1 MNENLRPNSLGE
13 ILDRTAQL
21 YRGNFW
27 LFAGVAAVP
36 MGTMLAIAVVGVLV
50 FLVAQAPVG
59 AKFDPSIT
67 VILAVAGCAAIAVP
81 IYIAAYVFCC
91 AGLTD
96 AAACTQ
102 RGEKPTIRAT
112 LKSVRP
118 RFWSYLGFLFLQ
130 GVVVILVP
138 GAIAGG
144 VIVALI
150 YLMTR
155 AGLAGSVAIGFLIFV
170 LVVAAVGVIAWL
182 ALSYSMG
189 MAACVVE
196 KKSPWESMQR
206 AAQLSNGTRGRIFVM
221 FLLVVALGMV
231 VSMIAYIPFTI
242 VVAFLTASGTNV
254 QSASTALIV
263 AQVLNAVVN
272 IALQVVLTPVAW
284 IALVLFYY
292 DQRVRKEGF
301 DIERMMELAG
311 MTKPLPPMPAGG
323 GGAISGLAAPPDT
336 VGER

>member
-1 MNENLRPNSLGE
+1 MDENFRPYSLGE

-36 MGTMLAIAVVGVLV
+36 MGVMLAIAVIGVIV
-50 FLVAQAPVG
+50 FLVAQPAIG
-59 AKFDPSIT
+59 GKFGSSVTIIL
-67 VILAVAGCAAIAVP
+67 VIAACIAIAVP
-81 IYIAAYVFCC
+81 IYIAAYVYCC
-91 AGLTD
+91 AGLTE
-96 AAACTQ
+96 AAASAR

-112 LKSVRP
+112 LKNVRP
-118 RFWSYLGFLFLQ
+118 RFWSYLGFLLLQ
-130 GVVVILVP
+130 AVVVILIP
-138 GAIAGG
+138 GAIAAGA
-144 VIVALI
+144 IASLF

-155 AGLAGSVAIGFLIFV
+155 TGMAGSVAIGFLIF
-170 LVVAAVGVIAWL
+170 LVIVAAVVVIAWL
-182 ALSYSMG
+182 ALGYGMG
-189 MAACVVE
+189 MAASVVE
-196 KKSPWESMQR
+196 KKPPWESMQR
-206 AAQLSNGTRGRIFVM
+206 AAQLSKGTRGRIFVM

-254 QSASTALIV
+254 QSASTAIIV
-263 AQVLNAVVN
+263 AQILDAVVN
-272 IALQVVLTPVAW
+272 VALQVALTPVSW

-311 MTKPLPPMPAGG
+311 MTQPFAAMPPGV
-323 GGAISGLAAPPDT
+323 GGAISRPATPPDT

>member
-1 MNENLRPNSLGE
+1 MNENLRPYTLGE

-36 MGTMLAIAVVGVLV
+36 MGVMLGIAVIGVIV
-50 FLVAQAPVG
+50 FLVAQPAVG
-59 AKFDPSIT
+59 GKFGTSVT
-67 VILAVAGCAAIAVP
+67 VILVVAACVAVAVP
-81 IYIAAYVFCC
+81 IYITAYVYCC
-91 AGLTD
+91 AGLTK
-96 AAACTQ
+96 AAASAQ
-102 RGEKPTIRAT
+102 RGEKLTIRAA
-112 LKSVRP
+112 LQSVRP

-130 GVVVILVP
+130 GFVVILIP
-138 GAIAGG
+138 GVVAAG
-144 VIVALI
+144 VVATLF
-150 YLMTR
+150 YMMTR
-155 AGLAGSVAIGFLIFV
+155 AGMAGSAAIGFLIF
-170 LVVAAVGVIAWL
+170 LAVVAAVVFVAWL
-182 ALSYSMG
+182 ALCYAMG

-206 AAQLSNGTRGRIFVM
+206 AAQLSKGARGRIFVM

-231 VSMIAYIPFTI
+231 VSMIAYIPFTL
-242 VVAFLTASGTNV
+242 VVAFLTASGTNM
-254 QSASTALIV
+254 QSASTAIIV
-263 AQVLNAVVN
+263 AQILNAVVN
-272 IALQVVLTPVAW
+272 VALQVALTPVSW

-311 MTKPLPPMPAGG
+311 MTQPLPAMTPGS
-323 GGAISGLAAPPDT
+323 GGAISVPAPPPDT